1 MVLGLGI
8 GMPTT
13 ASAHYVPA
21 PCDFITAGG
30 DVIKDDGARANFG
43 AHGGC
48 KNGQFWGHVNY
59 VDHTNQFHLDSTRI
73 TGYLYDPAYPNARDI
88 CGFAR
93 INDQPQ
99 EVMFRVRL
107 VDNGEPGRTDRFG
120 IVIDNWYTS
129 GQRFYYVTTRELTN
143 PGGGNVQLHAG
154 NPSNTISPA
163 YAALREWQMCGDM
176 ANPGP

>member
-1 MVLGLGI
+1 MSAIGDSSWTGCSLCSTIPARRNDMAMKWLCTSTLGAALALGVGI
-8 GMPTT
+8 GAPTA

-30 DVIKDDGARANFG
+30 DVTKDDGERANFG

-48 KNGQFWGHVNY
+48 KNGEFWGHVNY

-88 CGFAR
+88 CGWAR

-107 VDNGEPGRTDRFG
+107 VDN
-120 IVIDNWYTS
+120 
-129 GQRFYYVTTRELTN
+129 
-143 PGGGNVQLHAG
+143 
-154 NPSNTISPA
+154 
-163 YAALREWQMCGDM
+163 
-176 ANPGP
+176 